1 MAYYRVDEKI
11 FVPELKT
18 SGIIKVINPEEKEAI
33 VSYFAG
39 KDDQGKPIFE
49 EKAFK
54 FWNINKFRKRDEIN
68 FAKTRPNAI
77 IPSKRFEDGAYDI
90 YPCFDENY
98 IEILPGQIKMV
109 STGIASAFSPK
120 YRASLRERGSSGS
133 KGLAKRCGEIDSGY
147 RNEWFVAINNTTN
160 KSIIIGK
167 KGFEGEVGTVISNLD
182 YIVYPYEKAIAQVAL
197 EYVPNVIV
205 KEITYEKL
213 LEIPSER
220 GMGKLGSTN
229 K

>member
-1 MAYYRVDEKI
+1 MAYFRVDEK
-11 FVPELKT
+11 VYLPELKQ
-18 SGIIKVINPEEKEAI
+18 SGIIKVINPEEKEAT

-39 KDDQGKPIFE
+39 KNEDGKPIFKE
-49 EKAFK
+49 VNIK
-54 FWNINKFRKRDEIN
+54 FWNISKFKKRDEII
-68 FAKTRPNAI
+68 FAKVKPNAI
-77 IPSKRFEDGAYDI
+77 IPSKIYENGCYDI
-90 YPCFDENY
+90 YACFEENY
-98 IEILPGQIKMV
+98 IEILPGQIKMIP
-109 STGIASAFSPK
+109 TGIASAFSPK

-147 RNEWFVAINNTTN
+147 RDEWFVAINNTTN

-167 KGFEGEVGTVISNLD
+167 QGFEGEAGTVISNLD

-205 KEITYEKL
+205 KETTYDKLKEIT
-213 LEIPSER
+213 SER
-220 GMGKLGSTN
+220 GMGKLGSSG